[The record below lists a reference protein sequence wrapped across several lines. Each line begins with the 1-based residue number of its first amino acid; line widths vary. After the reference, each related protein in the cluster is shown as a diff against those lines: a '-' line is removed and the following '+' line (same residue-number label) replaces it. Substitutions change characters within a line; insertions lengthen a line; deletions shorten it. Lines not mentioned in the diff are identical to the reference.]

1 MKSSDTQLI
10 WEALVGE
17 EEPHNAEL
25 KGVTC
30 HCNDCM
36 HWADGNKCVA
46 GSIEL
51 VFHPS
56 PDSPDRWCKC
66 ATYSESDK

>member
-30 HCNDCM
+30 Q
-36 HWADGNKCVA
+36 
-46 GSIEL
+46 SR
-51 VFHPS
+51 S
-56 PDSPDRWCKC
+56 
-66 ATYSESDK
+66 Y